1 MKKLMVGFMCVLATV
16 LLVGCSGRGPK
27 TLSNQYVK
35 VTDYQGVE
43 IEPVIVGETTDQEVD
58 DTIDYLRKLYVRN
71 NDLDEDTEIS
81 EEMVKEFSDT
91 SETVEEYRA
100 EVRSMI
106 EQTKEKSARE
116 EEETRVWEKVM
127 DNSTV
132 KEYPED
138 RLKAIKANLVDL
150 YESYGAQSGKSYEE
164 YLEAVGMTDEDI
176 DEAAKASLKQELVA
190 DIIADY
196 YGLKPTEEE
205 YQKGLQEYVE
215 AYNMQNV
222 DVLLAT
228 VSEEDMRGLIIQ
240 DNVKSWL
247 TDRCRYVDS
256 ADSKEKDNE

>member
-1 MKKLMVGFMCVLATV
+1 MKKLIVGMVCILSTV

-27 TLSNQYVK
+27 TLSNKYVK

-43 IEPVIVGETTDQEVD
+43 IEPVIVEETTDQEVD
-58 DTIDYLRKLYVRN
+58 DTIDYLRRLYIRS
-71 NDLDEDTEIS
+71 NDLDEDTEFTD
-81 EEMVKEFSDT
+81 EMVKEFSQT

-100 EVRSMI
+100 ELRSMI
-106 EQTKEKSARE
+106 EQTREKAARE

-190 DIIADY
+190 DIIADH
-196 YGLKPTEEE
+196 YGLKPSDADF
-205 YQKGLQEYVE
+205 QKGLEEYVE
-215 AYNMQNV
+215 EYNMANV

-228 VSEEDMRGLIIQ
+228 VSEEDMRVLIIQ

-247 TDRCRYVDS
+247 TDRCRYVD
-256 ADSKEKDNE
+256 ATDSEEKDNE